1 MPVTELASGKGKLN
15 QTPSTVSL
23 QNARLHIPL
32 GLWLVESLVRV
43 WRGAVAVSWKED
55 LARSSRR

>member
-23 QNARLHIPL
+23 QNARLHVPL

-43 WRGAVAVSWKED
+43 WRGAVAVSW
-55 LARSSRR
+55 